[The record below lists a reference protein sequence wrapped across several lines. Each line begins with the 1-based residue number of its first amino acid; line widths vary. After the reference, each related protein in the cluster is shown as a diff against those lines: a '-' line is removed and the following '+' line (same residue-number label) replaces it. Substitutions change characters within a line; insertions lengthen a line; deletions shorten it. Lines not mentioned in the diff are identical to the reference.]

1 MLLADLA
8 TPAGIA
14 ELVKVTGATQSF
26 FNQPERAEGI
36 NAVVQAALADNPNLA
51 HVKVRIMPH
60 LPNCFYN
67 YERGELILGLVNP
80 DALAHELGHANRIK
94 QDGLYR
100 KILSAANGVAR
111 LNNVVA
117 IPTMLALRTFI
128 QDPER
133 RNDILNS
140 LAAVSTAVAAPG
152 LMEEAGASVN
162 AIRHSP
168 DRVQSLKTLGPA
180 FLAHFAS
187 SMVPAAVYE
196 AGSL

>member
-1 MLLADLA
+1 MLLIDLT
-8 TPAGIA
+8 TPAGIT

-26 FNQPERAEGI
+26 FNQPERANGI
-36 NAVVQAALADNPNLA
+36 SAVVQSAIEQHPNLA

-67 YERGELILGLVNP
+67 YEKGELILGLVNP

-100 KILSAANGVAR
+100 RILSAANGVAR

-117 IPTMLALRTFI
+117 VPTVLALRTFI
-128 QDPER
+128 QDPAR
-133 RNDILNS
+133 RDDILNA
-140 LAAVSTAVAAPG
+140 LAAISTAVAAPG
-152 LMEEAGASVN
+152 LMEEAGASVSAFRN
-162 AIRHSP
+162 SP
-168 DRVQSLKTLGPA
+168 DRLQALKTLGPA

-187 SMVPAAVYE
+187 SMLPATVYE
-196 AGSL
+196 MGSL

>member
-8 TPAGIA
+8 TPAGIT
-14 ELVKVTGATQSF
+14 ELVRVTGATQSF
-26 FNQPERAEGI
+26 FNQPERADGI
-36 NAVVQAALADNPNLA
+36 SAVVQSAIAANPNLA

-100 KILSAANGVAR
+100 KILTAANGVAR

-117 IPTMLALRTFI
+117 IPAMLALRMFI

-140 LAAVSTAVAAPG
+140 LAAVSTAIAAPG
-152 LMEEAGASVN
+152 LMEEAGASVSAMRN
-162 AIRHSP
+162 AP
-168 DRVQSLKTLGPA
+168 DRLQALKTLGPA

-187 SMVPAAVYE
+187 SMMPAAVYE

>member
-14 ELVKVTGATQSF
+14 ELVRVTGATQSF
-26 FNQPERAEGI
+26 FNQPERASGI
-36 NAVVQAALADNPNLA
+36 QTVIQSALANNPNLA

-80 DALAHELGHANRIK
+80 DALAHELGHADRIK

-111 LNNVVA
+111 LNNIVA
-117 IPTMLALRTFI
+117 VPTMLALRMFI

-133 RNDILNS
+133 RGDILNS
-140 LAAVSTAVAAPG
+140 LAAISTAVAAPG
-152 LMEEAGASVN
+152 LMEEAGASIN
-162 AIRHSP
+162 AMQNAP
-168 DRVQSLKTLGPA
+168 DRVHALKTLGPA

-187 SMVPAAVYE
+187 GMMPAVVYE
-196 AGSL
+196 AGRL